1 MSRRTKCL
9 STTTKIRRE
18 VLTVLC
24 KNKFAALY
32 PQSEEKQRDRFF
44 QYVKERP
51 HLYTEK
57 NSISTV
63 VEKPVTCTKTSLVH
77 RIPAKTH
84 RLLKV
89 KSEPKSKIL
98 FGTAT
103 LSIGKVNAKC
113 SIDDYRRALLQSILF
128 IEKRS
133 SHFNDDWKTLE
144 KALGLYRLGR
154 SDRYLPT
161 RVPTWKHVRSRVVK
175 ILNRRP
181 FRCKTYFGRSLR
193 SLYKSFITGKE
204 DVDKNILSY
213 FYGSRSYDRK
223 PRPTLRG
230 SINDRLRINP
240 SLLEESDRS
249 DSTTRI
255 NGWYCQLEGMLSFY

>member
-9 STTTKIRRE
+9 STSTKIRRE

-32 PQSEEKQRDRFF
+32 PQMEEKTRDRFF

-51 HLYTEK
+51 HLHTEERT
-57 NSISTV
+57 ISTV
-63 VEKPVTCTKTSLVH
+63 VEKPVVRTKVSLVH
-77 RIPAKTH
+77 KIPVKTH
-84 RLLKV
+84 KLLKL
-89 KSEPKSKIL
+89 KSEPQTKVL

-113 SIDDYRRALLQSILF
+113 SSDDYRRALLQSILF

-144 KALGLYRLGR
+144 KALGLYRLGK

-161 RVPTWKHVRSRVVK
+161 RVPTWKQVRSKITK
-175 ILNRRP
+175 ILDKRP
-181 FRCKTYFGRSLR
+181 FRCKTYFGRSFR
-193 SLYKSFITGKE
+193 SLYKSFIQGRN

-213 FYGSRSYDRK
+213 YYGSRSYDRR
-223 PRPTLRG
+223 PRPVLRG
-230 SINDRLRINP
+230 SINDRLRTNSSTP
-240 SLLEESDRS
+240 EEPDRS
-249 DSTTRI
+249 DNTARV